1 MPSVPSAPEAWVVLW
16 RACRAVESHA
26 HAHIRSLDLCGSDF
40 AVLEV
45 LVHKGPLPV
54 SAIGRKVL
62 LTSGSIT
69 TAIDRLE
76 ARGWVVREPDPGD
89 RRARVVR
96 LTPAGR
102 RLVEP
107 AFADHVEVL
116 DHAFAALTERE
127 RGRLVALLKKLGH
140 HAADTRPLTAGDGR

>member
-1 MPSVPSAPEAWVVLW
+1 VVLW
-16 RACRAVESHA
+16 RACRAVESHVE
-26 HAHIRSLDLCGSDF
+26 AHIRSLGLCGSDF

-45 LVHKGPLPV
+45 LLHRGPLPV

-76 ARGWVVREPDPGD
+76 AKGWVVRGSDPDD

-102 RLVEP
+102 RFVEP
-107 AFADHVEVL
+107 SFADHVEVI
-116 DHAFAALTERE
+116 DRAFAVLSSRE
-127 RGRLVALLKKLGH
+127 RGRLVDLLRKLGH
-140 HAADTRPLTAGDGR
+140 HAADTTPRQRGDDR

>member
-1 MPSVPSAPEAWVVLW
+1 MPSPSTAPEAWVVLW

-26 HAHIRSLDLCGSDF
+26 EAHIRSLGLCRSDF

-45 LVHKGPLPV
+45 LLHRGPLPV

-76 ARGWVVREPDPGD
+76 ARGSVAREPDPDD

-116 DHAFAALTERE
+116 DHAFSALSERE
-127 RGRLVALLKKLGH
+127 RGRLVTLLRKLGH
-140 HAADTRPLTAGDGR
+140 HAADTRPLTAGDER